1 MGFIN
6 FGSRIKH
13 RRFDYI
19 PRYYDQ
25 AKEEREELMKRYTGE
40 ATKLSDTELAKTR
53 IRAGFKRRYNY
64 KSDTTKNQQMRSM
77 IIVLMLVVLMGIIVF
92 RYIPTFVAWI
102 ES

>member
-13 RRFDYI
+13 RKFDYI

-25 AKEEREELMKRYTGE
+25 AKEEREELMKRYTGK
-40 ATKLSDTELAKTR
+40 ATDLSDTELAKTR

-64 KSDTTKNQQMRSM
+64 KSDATKNQQIRSLA
-77 IIVLMLVVLMGIIVF
+77 IVLMVAIMLGILILK
-92 RYIPTFVAWI
+92 YIPTLVSWA